1 MSDIIYREITAA
13 DMAAVIDLANEVH
26 GDNYLNEDS
35 FQQYLIAGTVGDVQ
49 LNWIA
54 LRSRDPL
61 GVRITTAPG
70 QWPID
75 DFAPQTH
82 GQFRPIS
89 CATLN
94 AQPCQKRHEVW
105 A

>member
-1 MSDIIYREITAA
+1 MSDIIYRQITAA
-13 DMAAVIDLANEVH
+13 DSAAVIDLANEVH

-35 FQQYLIAGTVGDVQ
+35 FQQYLASGTVGDVQ

-54 LRSRDPL
+54 LQDDTPL
-61 GVRITTAPG
+61 GIRLTLAPG

-75 DFAPQTH
+75 DFCSPDAWP
-82 GQFRPIS
+82 PAADN
-89 CATLN
+89 CATLSV
-94 AQPCQKRHEVW
+94 PRYQKKHGVQ